1 MSVKRANLKRL
12 LNPRHIVFI
21 GGNDAA
27 FSAAQCTKS
36 FTGTIW
42 GVNPN
47 RETLGG
53 VSCFPSVRDLPQG
66 PDAAFI
72 ATPRQV
78 TTDIVR
84 QLREINAGGAVC
96 FTAGYG
102 ELGKD
107 GRSQEAELVAAA
119 GDMALVGPNCYGFVN
134 YTNGAILWP
143 FGAGE
148 SGCQRGV
155 ALIMQSGMLPANITM
170 NDRSVPITYV
180 ISAGNQSVLAIEDY
194 IDELVDDSRVTGI
207 GIYAEGIKNI
217 NKFSIAAEKALKS
230 GKPIVIIKVG
240 QSDIAASL
248 SYTHTGSL
256 AGSDDAFQ
264 ALFDQLGVIRVQSPS
279 EMLETLKFLSISGVP
294 ASNRIAGFT
303 CSGGDAAMLADR
315 CGQAGLSLPPF
326 SERAKQKLIDL
337 LPDIAT
343 VTNPLDY
350 TTPVW
355 GNTEVMPKVFAE
367 AITDGFDAAVVIQDF
382 PPAHIHSDLTLY
394 HNDAHSFISACKEQN
409 IPAAICSD
417 LPENI
422 DRETREM
429 LIPEGITPLQ
439 GIDTG
444 IDALSN
450 ACHYGMRRQRIIE
463 SHADLEFKPLLAPN
477 TDQCGKIW
485 NEREGKTEL
494 AASGIAVP
502 SGIVCS
508 EEELAS
514 AIGGL
519 RFPVA
524 LKILNRDLIHKSDAG
539 GVRIGLQNADEV
551 IRAAIEIRESVKLFD
566 PTITTNKFLV
576 ETMVEG
582 IVAELLVGIQSD
594 PQFGQ
599 IMVIAGGGVWVE
611 LLQDKATLLLP
622 TNEGRIHD
630 ALRSLKIYSLLEG
643 YRNQTACDLDELVQT
658 IMRIAQFAVDRHET
672 IIEMDVNPLMVTAKG
687 TVAADVMIRT
697 VQS

>member
-1 MSVKRANLKRL
+1 MSARRANLKRL
-12 LNPRHIVFI
+12 LNPRHIAFI
-21 GGNDAA
+21 GGDDAA
-27 FSAAQCTKS
+27 FSAAQCAKS
-36 FTGTIW
+36 FTGSIW

-53 VSCFPSVRDLPQG
+53 VSCFPSVRDLPEG

-72 ATPRQV
+72 ATPRHA

-84 QLREINAGGAVC
+84 QLRETNSGGAVC

-102 ELGKD
+102 ELGED
-107 GRSQEAELVAAA
+107 GRSEEAELVAAA
-119 GDMALVGPNCYGFVN
+119 GDMALVGPNCYGLVN

-155 ALIMQSGMLPANITM
+155 ALIMQSGMLPANMTM

-207 GIYAEGIKNI
+207 GIYAEGIKDI
-217 NKFSIAAEKALKS
+217 NRFSIAAGKALKS
-230 GKPIVIIKVG
+230 GKPIVIIKAG

-248 SYTHTGSL
+248 SFTHTGSL
-256 AGSDDAFQ
+256 AGADDAFQ
-264 ALFDQLGVIRVQSPS
+264 ALFDQLGVIRVQSPA
-279 EMLETLKFLSISGVP
+279 EMLETLKFLSVSGAP
-294 ASNRIAGFT
+294 EDNRIAGFT

-315 CGQAGLSLPPF
+315 CEQAGLSLPPF
-326 SERAKQKLIDL
+326 TDRARQKLIDL

-355 GNTEVMPKVFAE
+355 GNTQVMPKVFAE
-367 AITDGFDAAVVIQDF
+367 AVKNGFDAAVVIQDF

-394 HNDAHSFISACKEQN
+394 HNDARSFISACKEQN

-429 LIPEGITPLQ
+429 MIAEGVTPLQ

-444 IDALSN
+444 ITALSN
-450 ACHYGMRRQRIIE
+450 ACLYGVRRQHILASDSDIE
-463 SHADLEFKPLLAPN
+463 LKPLP
-477 TDQCGKIW
+477 TPSKDQGARIS
-485 NEREGKTEL
+485 NEWEGKTQL
-494 AASGIAVP
+494 AAAGISVP
-502 SGIVCS
+502 QGVVCG
-508 EEELAS
+508 EEELDS
-514 AIGGL
+514 AINGL
-519 RFPVA
+519 QFPVA
-524 LKILNRDLIHKSDAG
+524 IKLLNRDLIHKSDAG
-539 GVRIGLQNADEV
+539 AVHTGLKNSDQVVHAAAS
-551 IRAAIEIRESVKLFD
+551 IRQSVKKFD
-566 PTITTNKFLV
+566 PAITTEEFLV
-576 ETMVEG
+576 ETMVED
-582 IVAELLVGIQSD
+582 VLAELLIGIYTD

-611 LLQDKATLLLP
+611 LMQDKATLLLP
-622 TNEGRIHD
+622 TNEARIHD
-630 ALRSLKIYSLLEG
+630 ALRSLRIFSLLEG
-643 YRNQTACDLDELVQT
+643 YRNQTACDLDDLIQT
-658 IMRIAQFAVDRHET
+658 VMRIAQFAVDRHET

-687 TVAADVMIRT
+687 AIAADVMIRAI
-697 VQS
+697 QS